1 MSVPPVIEESWTF
14 CGNALYTYSNDD
26 GGRTEPVDMMSRN
39 LESWRVDFGM
49 IPPCSRVPMYFA
61 LVPKAETPS

>member
-1 MSVPPVIEESWTF
+1 MSVPPVMEESWTF
-14 CGNALYTYSNDD
+14 CGNALYTYSNEE
-26 GGRTEPVDMMSRN
+26 GGRTEPVDIISLN
-39 LESWRVDFGM
+39 LERGRLDLGM